1 MLLAA
6 SKKDVRYFIQF
17 DIFPGGGDDV
27 SNVDGDGM
35 YAGARA
41 ELRNIE
47 CPRIQIPVG
56 MNHADALTRCI
67 DKLRD
72 WAARAPEL
80 FNVEIEPGPMILRR
94 CHSDESAPH
103 QNQPGNA
110 CKNVRGSGRTTQ
122 FSAAAAIFADMAPRT
137 LMRPRAGFLF
147 MDGTSMNHPEF
158 EARARKA
165 GDWVLW
171 CFNCARWAGR

>member
-1 MLLAA
+1 MSTTAETLRAEIARLQKELDAATRCLTLSVRRESKADLLLAA

-56 MNHADALTRCI
+56 MNHADALRCI

-80 FNVEIEPGPMILRR
+80 FNVEIEPEADDFEG
-94 CHSDESAPH
+94 
-103 QNQPGNA
+103 
-110 CKNVRGSGRTTQ
+110 VQ
-122 FSAAAAIFADMAPRT
+122 F
-137 LMRPRAGFLF
+137 
-147 MDGTSMNHPEF
+147 
-158 EARARKA
+158 
-165 GDWVLW
+165 
-171 CFNCARWAGR
+171 